1 MLSIISSLYK
11 KDYATVKTICNIS
24 NACKHL
30 NIGCTSL
37 IHFWIG
43 TVRDGGIF
51 IEAIADFD
59 DSEFSKCEIE
69 IMDYVLVRYGNMT
82 ASDLFLETCKKDS
95 LWYRAA
101 VRTGLLETFNRQECN
116 NSDLQI
122 NFAEVMSD
130 SSAEVYCESL
140 NIRQTANLLNVEF
153 YV

>member
-1 MLSIISSLYK
+1 M
-11 KDYATVKTICNIS
+11 
-24 NACKHL
+24 
-30 NIGCTSL
+30 
-37 IHFWIG
+37 
-43 TVRDGGIF
+43 DGGIF

>member
-1 MLSIISSLYK
+1 MQNNNIVEITDFESK
-11 KDYATVKTICNIS
+11 KLDIYARCNES
-24 NACKHL
+24 EL
-30 NIGCTSL
+30 LRG
-37 IHFWIG
+37 FG
-43 TVRDGGIF
+43 RDGGIF

>member
-1 MLSIISSLYK
+1 MRCGRQVLWQRMSLLTFQTYPIFERLCQ
-11 KDYATVKTICNIS
+11 DRVQGRWN
-24 NACKHL
+24 
-30 NIGCTSL
+30 
-37 IHFWIG
+37 
-43 TVRDGGIF
+43 F

>member
-1 MLSIISSLYK
+1 
-11 KDYATVKTICNIS
+11 
-24 NACKHL
+24 
-30 NIGCTSL
+30 
-37 IHFWIG
+37 
-43 TVRDGGIF
+43 
-51 IEAIADFD
+51 
-59 DSEFSKCEIE
+59 
-69 IMDYVLVRYGNMT
+69 MDYVLVRYGNMT